1 MRAYLSYDMIAVRKD
16 LGDLVSF
23 MIASGARIGEV
34 CALSWADV
42 DLDAGT
48 VAIRGTVLR
57 IKGKGLVIS
66 RPKTKAGERM
76 LELPSWCIAL
86 LRDGELSTPLVS
98 RSGER
103 IRLTTPRQSRQPV
116 LAGRSFFRPRW
127 VPA

>member
-1 MRAYLSYDMIAVRKD
+1 MAEIQQLRAYLSYDIIAVRKD

-57 IKGKGLVIS
+57 IKGKGLIITDRRRRRGSGCLNCRRGAS
-66 RPKTKAGERM
+66 RFCE
-76 LELPSWCIAL
+76 I
-86 LRDGELSTPLVS
+86 GEL
-98 RSGER
+98 
-103 IRLTTPRQSRQPV
+103 
-116 LAGRSFFRPRW
+116 
-127 VPA
+127 